1 MNSLLPLGECLGIG
15 ELILQLDLAA
25 MGEPAEITV
34 IRTNIERI
42 TDEVI
47 TGNLLQFFA
56 NSLVEQAFIS
66 RRGARG
72 ILSRQGVAE
81 DAQASN
87 LLDSVFTKL
96 RAVETSERRQWF
108 KKFIGIFSKEAA
120 LAELVT
126 KLNQDLE
133 KLSPTQSTST

>member
-1 MNSLLPLGECLGIG
+1 
-15 ELILQLDLAA
+15 
-25 MGEPAEITV
+25 MGDPAEITV

-47 TGNLLQFFA
+47 SGNLLQFFA

-72 ILSRQGVAE
+72 ILSKQGVAE

-96 RAVETSERRQWF
+96 RAVETSDRRQWF
-108 KKFIGIFSKEAA
+108 EKFIGIFSKEAS
-120 LAELVT
+120 LAPLVT

-133 KLSPTQSTST
+133 KLSPTPSTST